1 MYTIFVINNTM
12 AAFLLQHRAAFLS
25 CAVGTIDVG
34 LEAWDTGLFDA
45 IDKANRVRPGDFLSR
60 LSRAG
65 VDVHPAFE
73 LDNAPAEA
81 LCYISIKG
89 HPTPEVAVTRAL
101 VEMSRFVYAEPKHQ
115 VDIIDGAESLRT
127 ILEKRVFIGGDLRRF
142 VVQVNDCMATPMTED
157 PSWQFS
163 ANGEVFLVNE
173 PLRLVRVVGSTS
185 SAVDMGMLYNF
196 ALAIRRSDN
205 TKHLCLARPGE
216 NPCYISSRVVRIVT
230 DPNREEIS
238 IYHTNNSAIGLLPI
252 VE

>member
-34 LEAWDTGLFDA
+34 LEAWNTGLFDA

-115 VDIIDGAESLRT
+115 VDIIDGAE
-127 ILEKRVFIGGDLRRF
+127 F

>member
-1 MYTIFVINNTM
+1 M
-12 AAFLLQHRAAFLS
+12 
-25 CAVGTIDVG
+25 
-34 LEAWDTGLFDA
+34 
-45 IDKANRVRPGDFLSR
+45 
-60 LSRAG
+60 
-65 VDVHPAFE
+65 
-73 LDNAPAEA
+73 
-81 LCYISIKG
+81 
-89 HPTPEVAVTRAL
+89 
-101 VEMSRFVYAEPKHQ
+101 YAEPKHQ

-142 VVQVNDCMATPMTED
+142 VVQ
-157 PSWQFS
+157 
-163 ANGEVFLVNE
+163 VNE

>member
-1 MYTIFVINNTM
+1 M

-34 LEAWDTGLFDA
+34 LEAWNTGLFDA

-65 VDVHPAFE
+65 VDVYPAFE

-89 HPTPEVAVTRAL
+89 QPTPEVAVTRAL

-142 VVQVNDCMATPMTED
+142 VVQ
-157 PSWQFS
+157 
-163 ANGEVFLVNE
+163 VNE

>member
-1 MYTIFVINNTM
+1 MRRPIINNTM

-89 HPTPEVAVTRAL
+89 QPTPEVAVTRAL

-115 VDIIDGAESLRT
+115 VDIS
-127 ILEKRVFIGGDLRRF
+127 DLRRF
-142 VVQVNDCMATPMTED
+142 VVQVNDCMATPMAED

-216 NPCYISSRVVRIVT
+216 NPCYISSRVVRIAT

>member
-1 MYTIFVINNTM
+1 M
-12 AAFLLQHRAAFLS
+12 
-25 CAVGTIDVG
+25 
-34 LEAWDTGLFDA
+34 
-45 IDKANRVRPGDFLSR
+45 
-60 LSRAG
+60 
-65 VDVHPAFE
+65 DVHPAFE

-89 HPTPEVAVTRAL
+89 QPTPEVAVTRAL

>member
-1 MYTIFVINNTM
+1 M
-12 AAFLLQHRAAFLS
+12 R
-25 CAVGTIDVG
+25 
-34 LEAWDTGLFDA
+34 
-45 IDKANRVRPGDFLSR
+45 
-60 LSRAG
+60 RAG

-89 HPTPEVAVTRAL
+89 QPTPEVAVTRAL

-142 VVQVNDCMATPMTED
+142 VVQVNDCMATPMAED

-230 DPNREEIS
+230 DPNREKNFDLPHQQLCDRS
-238 IYHTNNSAIGLLPI
+238 SADCRVSLLPEKRTAYAVLFLFFRMPYNPLSSFLSTSCKI
-252 VE
+252 RYYVLRYIL

>member
-1 MYTIFVINNTM
+1 M

-65 VDVHPAFE
+65 VD
-73 LDNAPAEA
+73 
-81 LCYISIKG
+81 
-89 HPTPEVAVTRAL
+89 
-101 VEMSRFVYAEPKHQ
+101 
-115 VDIIDGAESLRT
+115 
-127 ILEKRVFIGGDLRRF
+127 
-142 VVQVNDCMATPMTED
+142 
-157 PSWQFS
+157 
-163 ANGEVFLVNE
+163 GEVFLVNE

-185 SAVDMGMLYNF
+185 RAVDMGMLYNF

-216 NPCYISSRVVRIVT
+216 NPCYISSRVVRIAT